1 MSAIRKRPK
10 KLRILV
16 SNDDGIHAPGLAVAE
31 KIARAISDD
40 IWVVAPETEQS
51 GASHSLT
58 LTMPLRLRQAGPKR
72 FAVSGTPTDCVMMAG
87 IHVMKDRLPDLVISG
102 VNRGFNVADDVT
114 YSGTVA
120 AAMEGTVLGIPS
132 LAMSQ
137 AVGGRDENADIF
149 ACAATHGPALLKRLV
164 AVGWPAGVLL
174 NINFPPLAPSKVTR
188 VAVVAQGQRDQ
199 SMLRVDERVD
209 ARGRTYFWVGFKR
222 IFSDPEMGTDLR
234 AVHEGQ
240 ISVTP
245 LHLNLTEWRE
255 QERLSGLIE
264 GPVANLKSRA
274 KRRMTATPDIAE
286 GSGAGRFRTAEDGK
300 RRVNN
305 RRSNAKKSS

>member
-1 MSAIRKRPK
+1 VSIARRRKK

-31 KIARAISDD
+31 KIARTLSDD

-58 LTMPLRLRQAGPKR
+58 LTLPLRLRNAGPQR

-87 IHVMKDRLPDLVISG
+87 IHLLKDDLPDLVISG

-120 AAMEGTVLGIPS
+120 AAMEGAVLGIPS
-132 LAMSQ
+132 LALSQ
-137 AVGGRDENADIF
+137 AVGGRDETEAIW
-149 ACAATHGPALLKRLV
+149 ACAEVYGPPLVKRLV
-164 AVGWPAGVLL
+164 EIGWPKDVLL
-174 NINFPPLAPSKVTR
+174 NINFPPLPPSKVKR
-188 VAVVAQGQRDQ
+188 VSVVAQGQRDQ

-209 ARGRTYFWVGFKR
+209 ARGRTYFWIGFKR
-222 IFSDPEMGTDLR
+222 IFSDPERGTDLR
-234 AVHEGQ
+234 AIYDGH

-245 LHLNLTEWRE
+245 LHLNLTELKE
-255 QERLSGLIE
+255 HQRLGALLD
-264 GPVANLKSRA
+264 GPVRTLKAPLLKRA
-274 KRRMTATPDIAE
+274 QKPKRETGETPKP
-286 GSGAGRFRTAEDGK
+286 GRFRRAGG
-300 RRVNN
+300 
-305 RRSNAKKSS
+305 A